1 MQAATAQWGA
11 SCWLG
16 AAALTTLMSRLSFF
30 GWTNET
36 ASIPCSWSGILCYD
50 DGTLRIT
57 LEYTGMTGRADA
69 VGQPKARA
77 WGLLLSNCHSLQHT

>member
-1 MQAATAQWGA
+1 MGSLLLAW
-11 SCWLG
+11 
-16 AAALTTLMSRLSFF
+16 SRSFDNFDEQVELYSFF

-77 WGLLLSNCHSLQHT
+77 WGLLLPNCHSLQHT